1 MARHNTH
8 GVQLQLGDG
17 ATPTENFTSVGQ
29 IISVVPPGFETGS
42 TELRDHD
49 MVDHIV
55 YRANKLSTIP
65 PVTGTL
71 YFDPALPTHQALL
84 ALTRSKETV
93 NWRIVLP
100 DNNGEWVFSAF
111 MQNFTVQE
119 MESDTGLL
127 IADFSLQPTGDTLE
141 LPGESAS

>member
-1 MARHNTH
+1 MRHNTH

-17 ATPTENFTSVGQ
+17 AEPEVFTSVGQ
-29 IISVVPPGFETGS
+29 IIGLVPPGFETGS

-49 MVDHIV
+49 MVDHIIV
-55 YRANKLSTIP
+55 RANKLSTLP

-71 YFDPALPTHQALL
+71 YFDPALATHQELL

-93 NWRIVLP
+93 NWKIVLP
-100 DNNGEWVFSAF
+100 ESVGEWEFSAF
-111 MQNFTVQE
+111 MQNFTVE
-119 MESDTGLL
+119 ELVSDDGTLS
-127 IADFSLQPTGDTLE
+127 ASFSMQPTGDTLV

>member
-49 MVDHIV
+49 MADHIV

-71 YFDPALPTHQALL
+71 YFDPALPTHQAVLS
-84 ALTRSKETV
+84 LTRSKATV
-93 NWRIVLP
+93 NWKIVLP
-100 DNNGEWVFSAF
+100 DNIGEWVFSAF